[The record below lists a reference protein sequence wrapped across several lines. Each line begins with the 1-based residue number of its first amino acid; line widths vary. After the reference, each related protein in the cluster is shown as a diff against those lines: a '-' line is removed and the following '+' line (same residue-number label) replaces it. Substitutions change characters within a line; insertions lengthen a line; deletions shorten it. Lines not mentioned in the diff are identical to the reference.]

1 MREKVRLLLVGD
13 AHVGKSSLL
22 SAYVSR
28 HFSEEVP
35 HVVADANIP
44 PGATANHTHVTI
56 MDSSTRIGDRDVLKK
71 KIQYADSIIA
81 LYDVTRPET
90 LESLDKE
97 WLPLI
102 RDLWSQDKALSYK
115 SVVICATKIDLLDE
129 IQGSA
134 DDIHI
139 EEEES
144 KLRKLITLFPFIFA
158 TCRSSA
164 KLLNVDSV
172 FYFGDLVVT
181 FPLGPLYD
189 PLKADFTISCK
200 RAFARI
206 CRIYDN
212 DKDGLLSD
220 HELSSLQ
227 YSCFENSLND
237 EDIMAV
243 KRQVNL
249 AVTGGI
255 KHNRITFSGFIG
267 YMHIFIDK
275 SHTQTPWTILRHHNY
290 DDSLN
295 LIIPEDIKKFNYFKS
310 SRNDQIT
317 SLSSNARLFIYKLA
331 RNTIEGVF
339 NNLYHSI
346 MHDTVNSRS
355 TTPID
360 AQDIGNSE
368 IPSPDHNSVCND
380 SNYVIS
386 CNALKSILSVID
398 PGSDLTP
405 WDNLPFYTEY
415 SSIDGSNDESVYLL
429 SGIVKTDD
437 QVKLSIESFINHWEM
452 LAVLNP
458 SLIQCLLF
466 KLGYADQL
474 DKGIE
479 VTEGR
484 LSQPQF
490 KYAYSGS
497 VTSIKMSR
505 VVYRVCV
512 IGGKS
517 AGKTTFISKLC
528 GVENTSEIKKGLCVH
543 GSTWVYFNPETNTI
557 SSVGSSS
564 NLVNIVFTEIPCSHE
579 TDWLTKHGN
588 SCDLAILMF
597 SSVLDDS
604 FESYEYCKSVEL
616 QLPNSLPRVYVANKN
631 DTTVVNS
638 PTFSFCETHLRDSG
652 LSELMMI
659 NGYEGGGI
667 SEVIK
672 SILEISILDPNK
684 GIPAKLRIK
693 ENRLLKTLLLVGTV
707 SVGAAI
713 IAATTLS
720 FENNKI
726 KIRDWVQSYVS
737 TSKGFFNKSM

>member
-13 AHVGKSSLL
+13 AQVGKSSLL

-90 LESLDKE
+90 LESLGKE

-102 RDLWSQDKALSYK
+102 RDLWSQEKALSYK

-189 PLKADFTISCK
+189 PVKADFTISCK

-346 MHDTVNSRS
+346 MHDTINSRS

-360 AQDIGNSE
+360 TQDIGNIE
-368 IPSPDHNSVCND
+368 IQSPDHGVYND
-380 SNYVIS
+380 SNYFIS
-386 CNALKSILSVID
+386 FNALKNILSVID
-398 PGSDLTP
+398 PGSDMTP
-405 WDNLPFYTEY
+405 WDSLPLYTEY
-415 SSIDGSNDESVYLL
+415 SKFDGSNDESVYLL
-429 SGIVKTDD
+429 SGIVNSDD

-458 SLIQCLLF
+458 SFTQCLLF

-484 LSQPQF
+484 LLQPQL
-490 KYAYSGS
+490 KYAYTGS
-497 VTSIKMSR
+497 ISSIKMSR

-512 IGGKS
+512 IGGNNV
-517 AGKTTFISKLC
+517 GKTAFISKLC
-528 GVENTSEIKKGLCVH
+528 GVENTIETKKGVYVH
-543 GSTWVYFNPETNTI
+543 GSTWVYYNQETNTI

-564 NLVNIVFTEIPCSHE
+564 NLVNIIFTEIPCSRE
-579 TDWLTKHGN
+579 TDWLAKYGN

-604 FESYEYCKSVEL
+604 FESYEYCKNIEL

-631 DTTVVNS
+631 DVAVVNS
-638 PTFSFCETHLRDSG
+638 PTFSFCETYLRDSG
-652 LSELMMI
+652 LPDLLRISG
-659 NGYEGGGI
+659 NDCCGI
-667 SEVIK
+667 SDVIK

-684 GIPAKLRIK
+684 GIPVKLRIK

-707 SVGAAI
+707 TAGAAI

-726 KIRDWVQSYVS
+726 KIRDWVQSYLS
-737 TSKGFFNKSM
+737 TSKGFFIKSV

>member
-1 MREKVRLLLVGD
+1 MREKVRLLLLGD
-13 AHVGKSSLL
+13 AQVGKSSLL

-90 LESLDKE
+90 LESLGKE

-102 RDLWSQDKALSYK
+102 RDLWSQEKALSYK

-129 IQGSA
+129 MQGSA

-144 KLRKLITLFPFIFA
+144 KLRKLITLYPFIFA

-181 FPLGPLYD
+181 FPLGPLFD
-189 PLKADFTISCK
+189 PVKADFTISCK

-255 KHNRITFSGFIG
+255 KHNRITFLGFIG

-290 DDSLN
+290 DDSLS
-295 LIIPEDIKKFNYFKS
+295 LIIPDDIKKFKNVKN

-331 RNTIEGVF
+331 RNTIEGAF

-346 MHDTVNSRS
+346 MHETVHSRS
-355 TTPID
+355 ATPID
-360 AQDIGNSE
+360 GQDPNNIE
-368 IPSPDHNSVCND
+368 IPITDNNGDTNSL
-380 SNYVIS
+380 IS
-386 CNALKSILSVID
+386 LNALKNILSVID
-398 PGSDLTP
+398 SSVHPTP
-405 WDNLPFYTEY
+405 WDSLPVYTEEFN
-415 SSIDGSNDESVYLL
+415 IDGSNDESMYLL
-429 SGIVKTDD
+429 SGILKTDD
-437 QVKLSIESFINHWEM
+437 QVKLTIESFINHWEM

-458 SLIQCLLF
+458 SLTQSLLYR
-466 KLGYADQL
+466 LGYAEQA

-479 VTEGR
+479 VTDGR
-484 LSQPQF
+484 LLQPQF
-490 KYAYSGS
+490 KYAYSGNTAS
-497 VTSIKMSR
+497 TKMSR

-512 IGGKS
+512 IGGNS
-517 AGKTTFISKLC
+517 VGKTSFISKLC
-528 GVENTSEIKKGLCVH
+528 GIENGIEIKKDVYVH
-543 GSTWVYFNPETNTI
+543 GSTCVYYNHETNTI
-557 SSVGSSS
+557 SNVGSSS
-564 NLVNIVFTEIPCSHE
+564 NLVNIIFTEIPCSRE
-579 TDWLTKHGN
+579 TDWLAKHGN
-588 SCDLAILMF
+588 SCDLVVLMF
-597 SSVLDDS
+597 SSIVDDS
-604 FESYEYCKSVEL
+604 FESYEYCKTIESL
-616 QLPNSLPRVYVANKN
+616 LPNSLPRVYVANKN
-631 DTTVVNS
+631 VMTVINN
-638 PTFSFCETHLRDSG
+638 PIFGLCETYLSDSG
-652 LSELMMI
+652 LPDLLVIS
-659 NGYEGGGI
+659 GHDSGTGI
-667 SEVIK
+667 SEVVK

-684 GIPAKLRIK
+684 GIPTKLRTK
-693 ENRLLKTLLLVGTV
+693 ENRLLKTLLLIG
-707 SVGAAI
+707 SVTAGAAI

-726 KIRDWVQSYVS
+726 KVRDWVQSYLSS
-737 TSKGFFNKSM
+737 TKGFFVKSN